1 MFVEYITVVPVEG
14 IEQYVLSNPSEVVHF
29 FVPPRG
35 SCHLCAPL
43 AARCGLA
50 EQMYHTKRI
59 LGSLQSVASTSSC

>member
-35 SCHLCAPL
+35 SCQLC
-43 AARCGLA
+43 ARCGLP
-50 EQMYHTKRI
+50 EQVYQFNSNAKSIVRVC
-59 LGSLQSVASTSSC
+59 SV

>member
-35 SCHLCAPL
+35 SCQLCVQVYQFNSDAKSIVKV
-43 AARCGLA
+43 C
-50 EQMYHTKRI
+50 
-59 LGSLQSVASTSSC
+59 SV

>member
-35 SCHLCAPL
+35 SCQLP
-43 AARCGLA
+43 
-50 EQMYHTKRI
+50 EQVYQVNSNAKSIVRVC
-59 LGSLQSVASTSSC
+59 SV

>member
-35 SCHLCAPL
+35 SCQLCAPL
-43 AARCGLA
+43 AARCGLP
-50 EQMYHTKRI
+50 EQVYQFNSDAKSI
-59 LGSLQSVASTSSC
+59 VKACSV